1 MGLLPVSP
9 GTWGSLAAL
18 PVAWAIRSLSGA
30 TGLAIAVAV
39 AFFAGWWASAAVTKA
54 SGSKDPGF
62 VVIDEVTAQWLALLL
77 IRGDP
82 LTWVLGFVLFRIFDI
97 WKPWP
102 VRWADR
108 RVSGGLGIM
117 LDDILAAIYAALV
130 WWVLAV
136 IGGAVGVRF

>member
-1 MGLLPVSP
+1 LPVSP

-18 PVAWAIRSLSGA
+18 PLAWAVCGLFGK
-30 TGLAIAVAV
+30 TGLSIAVAIV
-39 AFFAGWWASAAVTKA
+39 FFAGWWAATTVAKA
-54 SGSKDPGF
+54 SASKDPGY
-62 VVIDEVTAQWLALLL
+62 VVIDEVAAQCLVLLAVP
-77 IRGDP
+77 GDP
-82 LTWVLGFVLFRIFDI
+82 LSWGFAFLLFRIFDI

-117 LDDILAAIYAALV
+117 LDDILAAIYAVLV
-130 WWVLAV
+130 LRVMAV